1 MEGVRVPVS
10 VTAGHAAGG
19 GGAGAAA
26 AHDVVVGDGGAGLL
40 HRGFE
45 RAEVERHCHLEHA
58 LRVAAYFTARVV
70 AVAGDRVVSL
80 VF

>member
-26 AHDVVVGDGGAGLL
+26 ADDVRL
-40 HRGFE
+40 
-45 RAEVERHCHLEHA
+45 
-58 LRVAAYFTARVV
+58 
-70 AVAGDRVVSL
+70 
-80 VF
+80 